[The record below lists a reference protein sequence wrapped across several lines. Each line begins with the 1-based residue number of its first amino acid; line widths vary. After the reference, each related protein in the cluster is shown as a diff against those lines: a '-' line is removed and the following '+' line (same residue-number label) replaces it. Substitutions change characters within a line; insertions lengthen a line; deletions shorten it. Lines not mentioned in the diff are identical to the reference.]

1 MVPDDEP
8 ITTLYNGSTVP
19 VISLR
24 ADEATLTTGRSVTL
38 DRSAQTVPCAGSIS
52 DRPVAVL
59 EEFLDRAGDER
70 FLAKAAGFRSDL
82 KQVGV
87 DQALYRGIMSALG
100 YSRNKDPFLELA
112 ERLRLATLEAVA
124 EESTSDEECLH
135 RLQARLLGAAG
146 LLPSQR
152 GGACHRET
160 PAHRYVRDVEKL
172 WSLYHHGYEMAPDLW
187 HLSCTRPY
195 NSPLRRLVA
204 MSYLVT
210 RYRHNGLL
218 SGLLDNFAGGAA
230 SCRDW
235 RRLEEGLM
243 VTADSYWACH
253 FDFGVSSPAASP
265 TILGKGRVSDIIVN
279 VLLPFTFARG
289 ESDGRSE
296 LADAA
301 MAMYRQYPKLSDN
314 ALVRHMTSQLGIR
327 PRTVNS
333 ARRQQGLLHV
343 YRTLCTQGRCD
354 CCCQ

>member
-1 MVPDDEP
+1 MVPDDEST
-8 ITTLYNGSTVP
+8 TTLYNGSTVP
-19 VISLR
+19 VIVLR
-24 ADEATLTTGRSVTL
+24 ADEPSLTEGRTVKS
-38 DRSAQTVPCAGSIS
+38 DRVIQTVLCPGSVLN
-52 DRPVAVL
+52 RPVAAL

-70 FLAKAAGFRSDL
+70 FLAKAAGFRVDL
-82 KQVGV
+82 KQTGAGQV
-87 DQALYRGIMSALG
+87 LYRGMMGALG

-172 WSLYHHGYEMAPDLW
+172 WSLYHHGYEMAPGAW

-235 RRLEEGLM
+235 RRLEEGLT
-243 VTADSYWACH
+243 VTADNYWACH

-289 ESDGRSE
+289 DSDCGPE
-296 LADAA
+296 LANVA
-301 MAMYRQYPKLSDN
+301 MAMYRKYPKLSDN

-327 PRTVNS
+327 PCTVNS
-333 ARRQQGLLHV
+333 ARRQQGLLHI